1 MKLERP
7 IYNLVHK
14 RFELLGQLEPQIE
27 LTILKNG
34 WGVINS
40 AALAQISANFKADD
54 YLKAEADAN

>member
-1 MKLERP
+1 
-7 IYNLVHK
+7 
-14 RFELLGQLEPQIE
+14 

-40 AALAQISANFKADD
+40 AALAQISTNFKADE